1 MATVSEAYLTLGFI
15 AHWAIG
21 THHFDG
27 NTRLCARHGGKSVE
41 GNLRVR
47 RAAGV
52 LARRRSRRCHLVV
65 RAQRG
70 RNVDSVMGSDPLSS
84 GRPDPPV
91 FTCVDPRS
99 TPVGRGDLLHE
110 IRPNDWDGQVAAEA
124 ELRRAVVDYL
134 AGKSLSTEFLD
145 RFRQRDLSQPRR
157 HGSVCGAVADR
168 YKQSTELQLTQMW
181 DDSPNC
187 RRLRS
192 CHSPRRW
199 RLRPTTTARP
209 GVTCGSKND

>member
-27 NTRLCARHGGKSVE
+27 NTRLCARHGGKSID

-84 GRPDPPV
+84 GRPGSSGLHLCGPALHTGRPRRPSARNSSQRLGRSGRRRGGAQTRSCGLSRWNVVEPQNILIAFGKGICHNRGVMDPY
-91 FTCVDPRS
+91 
-99 TPVGRGDLLHE
+99 
-110 IRPNDWDGQVAAEA
+110 
-124 ELRRAVVDYL
+124 AVQSPTVT
-134 AGKSLSTEFLD
+134 S
-145 RFRQRDLSQPRR
+145 SQP
-157 HGSVCGAVADR
+157 
-168 YKQSTELQLTQMW
+168 
-181 DDSPNC
+181 
-187 RRLRS
+187 S
-192 CHSPRRW
+192 C
-199 RLRPTTTARP
+199 
-209 GVTCGSKND
+209 N